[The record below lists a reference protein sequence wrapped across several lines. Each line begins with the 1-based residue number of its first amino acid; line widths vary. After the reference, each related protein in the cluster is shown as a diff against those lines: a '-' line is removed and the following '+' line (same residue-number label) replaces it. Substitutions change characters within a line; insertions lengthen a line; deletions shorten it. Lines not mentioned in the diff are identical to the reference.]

1 MSLAMLEKCLRTEV
15 NPVGVI
21 VSVFKQESGTDV
33 SAWTTYSSK
42 NTISVNPDTYII
54 IVLVG
59 KAQRA

>member
-21 VSVFKQESGTDV
+21 VSVFKEKPRTDV
-33 SAWTTYSSK
+33 SAWPTNSSK

-54 IVLVG
+54 IVLILILC
-59 KAQRA
+59 